1 LFRTFLTF
9 VRDVDFIFILSIL
22 PLPLLGSVAAGH
34 RTIRF
39 LFS

>member
-1 LFRTFLTF
+1 M
-9 VRDVDFIFILSIL
+9 

-39 LFS
+39 LFKEACSLNSGLVFFGHQPTEM